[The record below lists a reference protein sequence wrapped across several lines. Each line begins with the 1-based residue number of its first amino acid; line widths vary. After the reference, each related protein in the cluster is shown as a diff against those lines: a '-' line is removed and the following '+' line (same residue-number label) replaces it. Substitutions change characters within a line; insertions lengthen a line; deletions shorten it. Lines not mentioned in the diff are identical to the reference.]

1 MALMHFSFSR
11 TAIRSGER
19 RRREVTEPGHPTIE
33 PGRPAAM
40 GISVQPVHG
49 HHCIC
54 ERCQRQ
60 TPARSA

>member
-1 MALMHFSFSR
+1 MNFSFSR
-11 TAIRSGER
+11 NALRSGER
-19 RRREVTEPGHPTIE
+19 RRRTVAAQAHLTIE
-33 PGRPAAM
+33 PPRQAAM

-60 TPARSA
+60 TPARSV